1 MVSKKQEPLVVISN
15 GRNGSKDTRRS
26 KLLQVPTEL
35 YDDIVAR
42 SEGPLNQVLVELI
55 DMAWSSLKR
64 TGKQLAK

>member
-1 MVSKKQEPLVVISN
+1 MSKKLPPLVVVSS

-26 KLLQVPTEL
+26 KLLQVPIEL

-55 DMAWSSLKR
+55 DHAWSTLKR
-64 TGKQLAK
+64 GNKQLAK